1 MQCIGTEF
9 GTLQIC
15 RHIWSVERTSVDCI
29 KMYIYKKNQFYSD
42 LIAKSWEN
50 VSNAK
55 AKNKLKKLLFGHL
68 LLKLLR
74 HSALNICLSRTVAN
88 SIGVDCCF
96 LSILNDVD
104 NYRQLKYSYASA
116 FDCQLQSPEVYC
128 SALQISCKQVES
140 NALSMQLHKPPRD
153 AF

>member
-1 MQCIGTEF
+1 MSRERVSTVLKCIY
-9 GTLQIC
+9 
-15 RHIWSVERTSVDCI
+15 I
-29 KMYIYKKNQFYSD
+29 KIQFYSD

-50 VSNAK
+50 VSDAK

-128 SALQISCKQVES
+128 NALQISCKQVES
-140 NALSMQLHKPPRD
+140 NDLTMQLHKPPRD